1 MATKTDVL
9 IIGGGSIGLNTGYYL
24 VKSGREVTIID
35 QNKVADGSS
44 TGNAG
49 HIVPSH
55 IVPLAAPGMV
65 MQTFKWLLNPAE
77 SPFSMRISLD
87 PDYLAFLLRFS
98 LACSEANVKRSIQP
112 LKTLGLLSS
121 TNFEKIIRD
130 ENLECDYR
138 QKGLLFLYKTEAAFH
153 GGKHEAEILH
163 QNHMPAEILNQQQ
176 VREREPLCRE
186 DIIGGVHF
194 TGDSSLNPGVFLN
207 QIAEILRKA
216 GSQLFEGESVSRV
229 ETSNGRITKVI
240 TNNHEFEPETV
251 VLAGGAWSPLFG
263 KKLRLNIPIQPAKG
277 YSLTLKT
284 SGPVP
289 QGALL
294 LGEKRVA
301 ITPLGDKIR
310 ITGRLE
316 LSALD
321 THIDQKKVDGIASA
335 LRDYIAVDN
344 EGEVLETWAGLRPTT
359 PDGVPIIGKPKSIS
373 NLVIAAGHAM
383 LGLSLGP
390 GTGQLAAEI
399 VTGKTPTI
407 DLSGF
412 SVNRF

>member
-35 QNKVADGSS
+35 QNKIADGSS

-98 LACSEANVKRSIQP
+98 FACSEANVKRSIQP

-251 VLAGGAWSPLFG
+251 VLAGGAWSPLIG
-263 KKLRLNIPIQPAKG
+263 KKLQLNIPIQPAKG